1 LRLDVLKRIQT
12 PMAAQRR
19 FTGWN
24 LTPNGWRRVATSD
37 NASDAIGERP
47 PDALLALVSAMRD
60 DEVPI
65 VTILYRSEDRDA
77 VQLALARFGNK
88 PAD

>member
-1 LRLDVLKRIQT
+1 
-12 PMAAQRR
+12 MAGQRR

-24 LTPNGWRRVATSD
+24 LTSNGWQRVASSD

-47 PDALLALVSAMRD
+47 PDALLALVSATRD

-65 VTILYRSEDRDA
+65 VTILFRSDDREA
-77 VQLALARFGNK
+77 VQLAMARFGNK
-88 PAD
+88 PVD